1 MNQPRSDS
9 PVFGSYA
16 VLFCWQFK
24 QFCIA
29 WPLGV
34 FWKSESLQTIS
45 LLDVEVTLP
54 QAFAHCCDGTARMAV
69 AGAVK
74 RAKRPKKKRKEGRM
88 IVQGIKG
95 L

>member
-1 MNQPRSDS
+1 MNQRRSDS
-9 PVFGSYA
+9 PVFASYA

-24 QFCIA
+24 QFRIA

-45 LLDVEVTLP
+45 LLDVVVTLP

-69 AGAVK
+69 LGVVK
-74 RAKRPKKKRKEGRM
+74 RAKRPEKKRTEERM
-88 IVQGIKG
+88 ILQV
-95 L
+95 